1 MFYSLR
7 TLIVGLIFANFL
19 CPAYADDGVTD
30 TRILIGQTVGLTG
43 TIAGPVK
50 EMNEGANAYLASV
63 NSRGGVNGRKIELL
77 TLDDKFDAKLAA
89 ANAELLVKKE
99 RVFALFQ
106 NRGTPLT
113 EAIAPILAAN
123 KIPLIAPSTG
133 AMVFHAPVNPL
144 LFNVRAKYQD
154 EVRKGVEHFATIGST
169 SIGLLH
175 VDDSFGKDG
184 LAGFVSAMNERN
196 MIPAIVASF
205 PRVKP
210 DYEVTANAIVKANPS
225 ALIIVSSSAH
235 TIAIIKAIRAKGSLV
250 QIMTLSNNSSQ
261 SFVQELGPAGTG
273 VIVSQITPAPNS
285 VTTGLGKEFM
295 ALAKAN
301 NATVSYAAMEGFVA
315 AKVLVEGLKRAGR
328 NLTREGFVRALDSIQ
343 KFDLGGLMISYAPA
357 DHTGSEFVE
366 MTMISKDGRFIR

>member
-1 MFYSLR
+1 MLSSLR
-7 TLIVGLIFANFL
+7 VLVAGLIFASIFT
-19 CPAYADDGVTD
+19 PAYAEDGVTD

-43 TIAGPVK
+43 TIAAPVK
-50 EMNEGANAYLASV
+50 EMNEGANAYLAAV
-63 NSRGGVNGRKIELL
+63 NGRGGVNGRKIELL

-89 ANAELLVKKE
+89 ANADTLVKKE
-99 RVFALFQ
+99 HVFALFQ

-113 EAIAPILAAN
+113 EAILPILATN

-133 AMVFHAPVNPL
+133 ATVFHAPVNPM

-169 SIGLLH
+169 RIALLH

-184 LAGFVSAMNERN
+184 LAGFVTAMNERS
-196 MIPAIVASF
+196 MIPAIIAAF

-210 DYEVTANAIVKANPS
+210 DYVAAATEIIRANPS
-225 ALIIVSSSAH
+225 ALIIVSSSAN
-235 TIAIIKAIRAKGSLV
+235 TVEVIKAIRAKGSLV

-261 SFVQELGPAGTG
+261 SFVQELGAMGTG
-273 VIVSQITPAPNS
+273 IIVSQITPAPNS

-295 ALAKAN
+295 ALAKASN
-301 NATVSYAAMEGFVA
+301 ITVSYAAMEGFVA

-328 NLTREGFVRALDSIQ
+328 NLTREGFARALESMQ
-343 KFDLGGLMISYAPA
+343 KFDLGGLMVSYSPS

-366 MTMISKDGRFIR
+366 LTMISKDGRFIR

>member
-7 TLIVGLIFANFL
+7 TLIAGLIFVNFFCL
-19 CPAYADDGVTD
+19 AYAEDGVTD

-89 ANAELLVKKE
+89 ANAELLIKKE

-113 EAIAPILAAN
+113 EAITPILAAN

-154 EVRKGVEHFATIGST
+154 EVRKGVEHFATIGSS

-175 VDDSFGKDG
+175 VDDSFGTDG
-184 LAGFVSAMNERN
+184 LAGFVSAMNERS

-205 PRVKP
+205 PRTKP
-210 DYEVTANAIVKANPS
+210 DYEVTANAIVKANPN

-328 NLTREGFVRALDSIQ
+328 NLTREGFVRALESIQ
-343 KFDLGGLMISYAPA
+343 KFDMGGLMVSYAPT